1 MIKRSILLAALGPA
15 LLLGGC
21 MGTQN
26 RGLESVHQPVVARS
40 DFSIDL
46 ATTGGALARGE
57 RQRLGGWFATMH
69 VGFGDRIAIDDPSGE
84 GRAARNDVAS
94 VVAGYGMLLSDDS
107 PVTAAAVTAGTIR
120 VVISR
125 MHASVPGCP
134 DWSRSESTEF
144 NSNTS
149 SNQGC
154 AINSNL
160 AAMVARPEDLVHGQN
175 EGFGNDPTI
184 SSKAIAAFRKATP
197 TGNGNT
203 VKAESAKGN

>member
-1 MIKRSILLAALGPA
+1 MITRTILLASLGPA

-26 RGLESVHQPVVARS
+26 RGLESVHQPVVARN
-40 DFSIDL
+40 DYAIDL
-46 ATTGGALARGE
+46 AVIGGALARGE
-57 RQRLGGWFATMH
+57 RQRLGAWFGTMK
-69 VGFGDRIAIDDPSGE
+69 VGFGDRVAIDDPSNAGP
-84 GRAARNDVAS
+84 AARGEVAAMI
-94 VVAGYGMLLSDDS
+94 AGYGLLLSNDM
-107 PVTAAAVTAGTIR
+107 PVTAAAVTPGTIR

-125 MHASVPGCP
+125 MSASVPGCP
-134 DWSRSESTEF
+134 DWSRNESNEF

-160 AAMVARPEDLVHGQN
+160 AAMVARPEDLVHGQT
-175 EGFGNDPTI
+175 EGNGNDPTI
-184 SSKAIAAFRKATP
+184 SSKAIAAFRKAPP